1 MNGKQ
6 MEPYLGHD
14 KTRVGERIQGKKAR
28 KSFRSLS
35 GSIINS
41 KEATG
46 EIRVLRNFSEIL
58 GTNSC
63 DSRTFGRR
71 NNFSRMG

>member
-1 MNGKQ
+1 

-58 GTNSC
+58 GTHIPAIQGHS
-63 DSRTFGRR
+63 GRR